1 MNDFL
6 EWEGIEDDFDEDFCS
21 IVLMKNYVTKN
32 AKKHVFYTIFTSIS
46 PRFSRKDFFKGKL
59 KENESKNG
67 IFSVLVKSG

>member
-1 MNDFL
+1 MIFL

-46 PRFSRKDFFKGKL
+46 PRFCGKEFFKGKNFG
-59 KENESKNG
+59 K
-67 IFSVLVKSG
+67 SVLSQVKVFGD